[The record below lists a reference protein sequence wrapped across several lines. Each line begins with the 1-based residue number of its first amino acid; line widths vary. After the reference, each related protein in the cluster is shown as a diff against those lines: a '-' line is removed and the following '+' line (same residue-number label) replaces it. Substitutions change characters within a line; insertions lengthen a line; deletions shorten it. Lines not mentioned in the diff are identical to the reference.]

1 MVSFE
6 LSKEKRKM
14 SFVLSE
20 AWDKENILF
29 PHEESNLRPLNSL
42 LQSSTTE
49 PQRLVSEVYYK
60 VHMTHVL
67 HTVRISNVDSIMFVN
82 RIR

>member
-1 MVSFE
+1 MF
-6 LSKEKRKM
+6 
-14 SFVLSE
+14 FVLSE
-20 AWDKENILF
+20 AWGKENILI
-29 PHEESNLRPLNSL
+29 PHEESNVRPLDSL

-67 HTVRISNVDSIMFVN
+67 HTARISNVDSIMFVN